1 MKILKLTDNEAQ
13 ELIDAIN
20 AVIESL
26 TNNGISPLVLMII
39 KKKLVEL

>member
-39 KKKLVEL
+39 KSKLVEL

>member
-1 MKILKLTDNEAQ
+1 MKILKLTDKEAQ
-13 ELIDAIN
+13 ELIEALD